1 MYIESAN
8 FAIWCDFI
16 ERSFLDGEFMELIE
30 AKTFNGATSNPAIFK
45 SAFLTSPAYKADKES
60 LKGKSAKEVYE
71 ALAVEDIKRA
81 AQKLHPLHVKGD
93 DGFISIEVDPFL
105 CDDAQGTIEEGKRL
119 YATINMP
126 NVMIKVPA
134 TRAGFV
140 AMEALIAEGINV
152 NATLIF
158 SPEQS
163 LGCLKAFEAGSKV
176 FHKAHPE
183 AALPQAVISV
193 FVSRFDRKV
202 DAAMRAAGLEEGRVG
217 IMNAAKIYNQIQAYG
232 LSNVRCLFASTGVK
246 GDALAAD
253 YYVRELLY
261 PNAVN
266 TAPLDTIKAFV
277 SNGEAVVQNVL
288 DEEEINAFFATV
300 SNVGISMEKVYEEL
314 MQEGVVAFN
323 DAFKEILDDL
333 N

>member
-16 ERSFLDGEFMELIE
+16 ERSFLDGEFMEHIE
-30 AKTFNGATSNPAIFK
+30 SKTFNGATSNPAIFK
-45 SAFLTSPAYKADKES
+45 SAFLTSPAYHEDKNA
-60 LKGKSAKEVYE
+60 LKGKSAKEIYE

-81 AQKLHPLHVKGD
+81 AQKLYPLHVKGD

-119 YATINMP
+119 FASINMP

-134 TRAGFV
+134 TQAGFT
-140 AMEALIAEGINV
+140 AMEALIAAGINV

-163 LGCLKAFEAGSKV
+163 LGCLKAFDAGSKT
-176 FHKAHPE
+176 FSE
-183 AALPQAVISV
+183 ANPGASLPKAVISV

-202 DAAMRAAGLEEGRVG
+202 DAAMKAAGLDEGRVG
-217 IMNAAKIYNQIQAYG
+217 IMNAIHIYRQIEEHG
-232 LSNVRCLFASTGVK
+232 LKNVRCLFASTGVK
-246 GDALAAD
+246 GNALAAD
-253 YYVRELLY
+253 YYIRELLY

-266 TAPLDTIKAFV
+266 TAPLETIKAFV
-277 SNGEAVVQNVL
+277 ANGEAPVL
-288 DEEEINAFFATV
+288 TVPTQEEIDMFFDRVKKAGICMDTV
-300 SNVGISMEKVYEEL
+300 YAEL
-314 MQEGVVAFN
+314 MAEGIVSFN
-323 DAFKEILDDL
+323 DAFREILNEL